1 MRIFISVSQHFKGL
15 FIGFHIVNVFRLRR
29 APVLGRPVCRG
40 DGEMT
45 IFPARVFY
53 LVFSRLHIFILFYE
67 LGSE

>member
-1 MRIFISVSQHFKGL
+1 MRIFISVSQPL
-15 FIGFHIVNVFRLRR
+15 FTASMTFQIVNVFQLRG

-40 DGEMT
+40 DGETT